1 MTNRALVLALLLSL
15 TPTVRPCAQT
25 TETLRFV
32 SPTAGSYAA
41 GMVTLTVAFEGAG
54 GASAIEDVT
63 FFVDGKQVCVVPGT
77 RMACEWDAGRTVE
90 EHALRAVARLKA
102 GGRVVANIRTR
113 AVSFN
118 ESASVEIVQ
127 VNAVVTA
134 GGRFVK
140 GLTKEAFRLLDDK
153 DERPIL
159 GFDPTGGALELVLAI
174 DVSSSMKEALP
185 DVQAA
190 AREFLKALAVES
202 KVTVVA
208 FNDAAFTLAPRD
220 ADVETRLR
228 SLDKLSA
235 WGGTAV
241 YDVIIRLTNLVSQQ
255 AGRRALVVFTDGEDQ
270 NSQSTRQDVARA
282 LSDSDTTFF
291 AVGLGRGERLRE
303 IRSNLEPLAE
313 ASGGLALFAERSDKL
328 SESFALIV
336 SDLANQYT
344 LGFEPRRDG
353 KSHVL
358 TVQVPGRDVRVRA
371 RRGYV
376 ASQSSNSPRP

>member
-1 MTNRALVLALLLSL
+1 MIGHTFRLAPILLLASIV
-15 TPTVRPCAQT
+15 TPQAQT
-25 TETLRFV
+25 TATLRFV
-32 SPTAGSYAA
+32 SPQPGSYVTGA
-41 GMVTLTVAFEGAG
+41 VTLKVTVDGPDGA
-54 GASAIEDVT
+54 AAVEDVT
-63 FFVDGKQVCVVPGT
+63 FFADGKQICVAPAP
-77 RMACEWDAGRTVE
+77 RMECEWDAGRAVE
-90 EHALRAVARLKA
+90 EHAFRAVARLKA
-102 GGRVVANIRTR
+102 GGRLVANVRTR
-113 AVSFN
+113 AVAFN

-140 GLTKEAFRLLDDK
+140 GLTKEAFRLFDDK
-153 DERPIL
+153 EERPIL
-159 GFDPTGGALELVLAI
+159 GFDPTGGTLELVLAI
-174 DVSSSMKEALP
+174 DVSGSMKDALP

-190 AREFLKALAVES
+190 ARQFLTALAPES

-208 FNDAAFTLAPRD
+208 FNDHAFTLAPREGD
-220 ADVETRLR
+220 LATRLAAV
-228 SLDKLSA
+228 DKLNA

-241 YDVIIRLTNLVSQQ
+241 YDVIIKMADQLSRQ
-255 AGRRALVVFTDGEDQ
+255 AGRRAMVVFTDGEDK
-270 NSQSTRQDVARA
+270 NSQASLQDVARA
-282 LSDSDTTFF
+282 ISDSDTTFF
-291 AVGLGRGERLRE
+291 AVGLGRDDRLDS
-303 IRSNLEPLAE
+303 IKANLEPLAD

-328 SESFALIV
+328 SEPFALIV

-376 ASQSSNSPRP
+376 APGSSGTPAR